1 MKERFIMRKFDSKRK
16 GFTLVELLIV
26 IVVIG
31 ILSAMMMLSSSEA
44 VSSARATTIVAD
56 LRNIKTA
63 ALAYYTDH
71 MDDYATSNTVPTMDK
86 IKPYLTSGQDVTGSS
101 MAGYDIKQPSGDNVD
116 AWFVHYSITGTNIA
130 KIKEKL
136 TGRAKSV
143 GILKD
148 MTTKD
153 STTNTYN
160 GYYDGTGTDVYMLI
174 R

>member
-71 MDDYATSNTVPTMDK
+71 IDDFAANPALCPTMTD
-86 IKPYLTSGQDVTGSS
+86 IKPYLTSGKT
-101 MAGYDIKQPSGDNVD
+101 ADN
-116 AWFVHYSITGTNIA
+116 
-130 KIKEKL
+130 
-136 TGRAKSV
+136 
-143 GILKD
+143 
-148 MTTKD
+148 
-153 STTNTYN
+153 N
-160 GYYDGTGTDVYMLI
+160 GLDG
-174 R
+174 

>member
-1 MKERFIMRKFDSKRK
+1 MKKFDSKRK

-63 ALAYYTDH
+63 VLAYYTDH
-71 MDDYATSNTVPTMDK
+71 IDTADTTATPTMDL
-86 IKPYLTSGQDVTGSS
+86 IKPYLTSGKEVKDDKLD
-101 MAGYDIKQPSGDNVD
+101 GYALDISNNGWFVKYTISGTNVD
-116 AWFVHYSITGTNIA
+116 
-130 KIKEKL
+130 KIKTKL
-136 TGRAKSV
+136 VGRAAST
-143 GILKD
+143 GLLKEAKVP
-148 MTTKD
+148 TTSD
-153 STTNTYN
+153 TR
-160 GYYDGTGTDVYMLI
+160 VYAGGDTVFMYV